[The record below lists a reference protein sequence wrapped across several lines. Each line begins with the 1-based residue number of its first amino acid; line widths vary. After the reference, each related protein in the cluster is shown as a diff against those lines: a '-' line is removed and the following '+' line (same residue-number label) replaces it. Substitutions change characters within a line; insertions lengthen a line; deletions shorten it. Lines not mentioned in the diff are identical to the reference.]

1 MESFSDDLPSQVAR
15 VTLRPVREADL
26 TALEEN
32 ESRDADPWNW
42 FRYRPAETLRRRFA
56 ADGLL
61 SDDAGTLA
69 VETPD
74 GALAGSVSWFTVVHG
89 PSAACR
95 ALNIGIS
102 LLPGQRG
109 HGYGSAAQRAL
120 AEYLFATTLTERI
133 EAETDVENIAE
144 QRALERAGFTR
155 EGVLRDTQFRAGRWR
170 DNVIYSVLRAEV
182 SLDRF

>member
-1 MESFSDDLPSQVAR
+1 MANIR
-15 VTLRPVREADL
+15 LRPVREADL
-26 TALEEN
+26 NLLEEN

-42 FRYRPAETLRRRFA
+42 FRYAPADVLHRRFA
-56 ADGLL
+56 ADGML
-61 SDDAGTLA
+61 SEEAGALA
-69 VETPD
+69 VETTD
-74 GALAGSVSWFTVVHG
+74 GALAGAVSWFTVQHG

-102 LLPGQRG
+102 LLPGHRG

-120 AEYLFATTLTERI
+120 AEYLFATTLTERL

-155 EGVLRDTQFRAGRWR
+155 EGVLRHTQFRAGRWR
-170 DNVIYSVLRAEV
+170 DNVLYSVLRAEV
-182 SLDRF
+182 SLDQF

>member
-1 MESFSDDLPSQVAR
+1 VAR
-15 VTLRPVREADL
+15 VRLRPVREADL
-26 TALEEN
+26 SALEEN
-32 ESRDADPWNW
+32 ESREGDLWNW
-42 FRYRPAETLRRRFA
+42 FGHRPSGVRRRRFA

-61 SDDAGTLA
+61 SEEAGTLA
-69 VETPD
+69 VETAD
-74 GALAGSVSWFTVVHG
+74 GALAGTVSWFTVQHG

-102 LLPGQRG
+102 LLPGHRG
-109 HGYGSAAQRAL
+109 QGYGPAAQRAL

-155 EGVLRDTQFRAGRWR
+155 EGVLRHSQFRAGRWR
-170 DNVIYSVLRAEV
+170 DNVIYSVLRSEV
-182 SLDRF
+182 SLDEF

>member
-1 MESFSDDLPSQVAR
+1 V
-15 VTLRPVREADL
+15 
-26 TALEEN
+26 LEEN
-32 ESRDADPWNW
+32 ESRDADPFNW
-42 FRYRPAETLRRRFA
+42 FAHRPAEVLRRRFA

-61 SDDAGTLA
+61 SEEAGTLA

-74 GALAGSVSWFTVVHG
+74 GALAGTVSWFTVVHG

-95 ALNIGIS
+95 ALNMGIS

-109 HGYGSAAQRAL
+109 RGYGSAAQRAL

-133 EAETDVENIAE
+133 EAETDLENVAE

-155 EGVLRDTQFRAGRWR
+155 EGVLRRTQFRAGRWR

-182 SLDRF
+182 SLDQF

>member
-1 MESFSDDLPSQVAR
+1 MPDLTR
-15 VTLRPVREADL
+15 VRLRPVREADL
-26 TALEEN
+26 SVLEEN
-32 ESRDADPWNW
+32 ESREADPWNW
-42 FRYRPAETLRRRFA
+42 FTHRPAEARRRRFA
-56 ADGLL
+56 ADGML
-61 SDDAGTLA
+61 SEEAGTLA

-74 GALAGSVSWFTVVHG
+74 GTLAGTVSWFTVQHG
-89 PSAACR
+89 PSSACR

-120 AEYLFATTLTERI
+120 AEYLFATTLAERI
-133 EAETDVENIAE
+133 EAETDVDNIGE

-155 EGVLRDTQFRAGRWR
+155 EGILRHTQFRAGRWR

-182 SLDRF
+182 SLDQF

>member
-1 MESFSDDLPSQVAR
+1 MAR
-15 VTLRPVREADL
+15 IRLRPVREDDL
-26 TALEEN
+26 TALDEN
-32 ESRDADPWNW
+32 HSRDADPWNW
-42 FRYRPAETLRRRFA
+42 FGHSPAGGTRRRFA

-61 SDDAGTLA
+61 SEVAGTLA
-69 VETPD
+69 VETED
-74 GALAGSVSWFTVVHG
+74 GVLAGAVSWFTVPHG
-89 PSAACR
+89 PGSACQ

-102 LLPGQRG
+102 LLPGFRG
-109 HGYGSAAQRAL
+109 RGYGAAAQRAL

-155 EGVLRDTQFRAGRWR
+155 EGVLRHTQFRAGRWR

-182 SLDRF
+182 TLDQF